1 MFDINKLD
9 PESRAFYNSLPQ
21 IARDAIEKSAKS
33 GVRFENV
40 DDLRDYYYNYIVD
53 CKSPK
58 KKASTKQSEE
68 KGSRKRKK
76 SL

>member
-40 DDLRDYYYNYIVD
+40 DDLRDYYYNYIKGYDSVIYQNTPD
-53 CKSPK
+53 ANS
-58 KKASTKQSEE
+58 SELDPDD
-68 KGSRKRKK
+68 SYI
-76 SL
+76 

>member
-1 MFDINKLD
+1 MKPKI
-9 PESRAFYNSLPQ
+9 
-21 IARDAIEKSAKS
+21 
-33 GVRFENV
+33 
-40 DDLRDYYYNYIVD
+40 IVD

-76 SL
+76 SLWRV

>member
-40 DDLRDYYYNYIVD
+40 DDLRDYYSNYIKGYDSVIYQNTPD
-53 CKSPK
+53 ANS
-58 KKASTKQSEE
+58 SELDPDD
-68 KGSRKRKK
+68 SYI
-76 SL
+76 

>member
-40 DDLRDYYYNYIVD
+40 DDLRDYYYNYMKGYDSVIYQNTPD
-53 CKSPK
+53 ANS
-58 KKASTKQSEE
+58 SELDPDD
-68 KGSRKRKK
+68 SYI
-76 SL
+76 